1 MSQNSVN
8 QYNPPP
14 KYYETSNPAEE
25 PADFYADD
33 PSVEEGSIEEQ
44 YGLGDDLASEDIPAD
59 EFVATSP
66 EGEGEEDPFSVDG
79 PQSEEFGDEFFA
91 DLEGSV
97 AGEGSDV
104 EALTGRID
112 ELLQTLQESSNISAE
127 EKDRLRA
134 QLEELKAPLS
144 LGPDEDKIYEIE
156 EQLDA
161 LKGQIEDLA
170 QYPPAVNRLAQVLEM
185 DPEAVA
191 KLLEKHEID
200 PNDPPS
206 VNSQA
211 IEDLLNDPE
220 LASVAEAAQKV
231 KTARGALEE
240 YIDLN
245 KQQATAENNS
255 READTSNYTDS
266 KDVTVFKNLWN
277 ASKHTDDASQNYMS
291 KQENLGEAIGSVL
304 GALYGEEVDVKKDSD
319 TQSGV
324 IKIGSKRARFNVGP
338 DGELEYSSSKDLE
351 WPEVHLVEWHF
362 DAEGS
367 GNLGRPQ
374 WVKDA
379 GYPAKPYDGSG
390 GTHST

>member
-14 KYYETSNPAEE
+14 KYYESSNPAEE
-25 PADFYADD
+25 PADFYADE
-33 PSVEEGSIEEQ
+33 PGLEEGSIEEQ
-44 YGLGDDLASEDIPAD
+44 YGLGEDLASEDVAAD
-59 EFVATSP
+59 EFLGVPS
-66 EGEGEEDPFSVDG
+66 ENEGEEDPFSVDG
-79 PQSEEFGDEFFA
+79 PQSEEFGDDFFA
-91 DLEGSV
+91 DLEGAV
-97 AGEGSDV
+97 EGEGSEV
-104 EALTGRID
+104 EELTGRID
-112 ELLQTLQESSNISAE
+112 ELLQTVQESTNIGSE

-134 QLEELKAPLS
+134 QLEELKAPLA
-144 LGPDEDKIYEIE
+144 LGPDEDKIYQIE

-161 LKGQIEDLA
+161 LKGQIQDLA
-170 QYPPAVNRLAQVLEM
+170 QYPPAVNRLAEALEM

-191 KLLEKHEID
+191 NLLEKHEID
-200 PNDPPS
+200 PNDPPG

-220 LASVAEAAQKV
+220 LASVAEAAQEV
-231 KTARGALEE
+231 KTAKGALEE
-240 YIDLN
+240 FIELN
-245 KQQATAENNS
+245 RQQAHAENDLRS
-255 READTSNYTDS
+255 ADSSNYDDS

-277 ASKHTDDASQNYMS
+277 ASKHTDDASQNYIS
-291 KQENLGEAIGSVL
+291 KQENLGEAIGNVL
-304 GALYGEEVDVKKDSD
+304 GALYGEEVEVKKDSD

-324 IKIGSKRARFNVGP
+324 VKIGSKQARFNVGP
-338 DGELEYSSSKDLE
+338 DGELEYSSSKDLL
-351 WPEVHLVEWHF
+351 WPEVELVDWLF

-379 GYPAKPYDGSG
+379 GYPAQSYDGSG